1 MQFDNTNINIDAL
14 VNGEKQTFVI
24 NLYEDSEKHIAENY
38 VNELKGKFDGLGIK
52 YEFELL
58 NSNINQTDIFADKE
72 RTILSIDKI
81 AKKEDE
87 PGFFNNFLN
96 YISSSPEEKPTAK
109 KEFILPTNYNGEL
122 QILLRRI

>member
-1 MQFDNTNINIDAL
+1 MQFDNTNLNIDAL
-14 VNGEKQTFVI
+14 VNGEKQTFII
-24 NLYEDSEKHIAENY
+24 NLYEDSEKHLAENY
-38 VNELKGKFDGLGIK
+38 VNELKGKLDGLGIK

-96 YISSSPEEKPTAK
+96 YISSAPEDKPIAK
-109 KEFILPTNYNGEL
+109 KEFILPINYKGEL